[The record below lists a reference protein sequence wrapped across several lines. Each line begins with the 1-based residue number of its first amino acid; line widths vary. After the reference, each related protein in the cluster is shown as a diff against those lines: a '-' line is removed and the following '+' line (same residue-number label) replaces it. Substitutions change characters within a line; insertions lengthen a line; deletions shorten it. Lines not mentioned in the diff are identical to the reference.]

1 MQIDISDL
9 NIPLAVSRVRRDMRD
24 DWFADPLR
32 YRDIL
37 KTSAVRE
44 WFDDEIE
51 IQPTESLNIPKA
63 GFVIRSA
70 REMFIHERVLYQ
82 ALVDDLIEAYDP
94 LLRARSVYS
103 HRLRSG
109 QKSYIFQNTIDAW
122 KAFNDDADA
131 LMDDD
136 EKVIVVTDIQN
147 YYQCIHYDRLCD
159 QLLDDEPNSDGSF
172 HHTILRLRQL
182 LSGWNPDG
190 VGLPQNRDPSS
201 FLGNIFLRGVDEHMV
216 LAGYNYTRYMDDIRI
231 VCGNVFEARKA
242 LQELIIKLRDYDLGV
257 NGKKTKIINRT
268 DDGYRDEIPPT
279 NEELDEINALLAQK
293 NVRSV
298 RRARARLDA
307 LADRLLESGDTHG
320 KEFKFCIN
328 RIERLARCEDI
339 HYDPTR
345 FVDAAINLLVD
356 QPWSTEML
364 VRLLRSSDLSAQQE
378 ERIVDLALC
387 EERNIYEWQS
397 YMLWQLIAIKDP
409 AYKRDEIRR
418 AARGGVSGNRAVPF
432 RAGAALYIGACGN
445 THDKRHLLQQSSET
459 RSNML
464 LRSVA
469 IATQR
474 TSASTDRARRESVV
488 PSHYL
493 ASTDDYLE
501 SIGTPQFFAPL
512 PQIKASQIYDD
523 LPCFYF

>member
-1 MQIDISDL
+1 MQFDISDL
-9 NIPLAVSRVRRDMRD
+9 NIPLAISRVKRDMRD
-24 DWFADPLR
+24 DWFADPLQ
-32 YRDIL
+32 YKDIL
-37 KTSAVRE
+37 TAAAVTD
-44 WFDDEIE
+44 WFDGEVE
-51 IQPTESLNIPKA
+51 IQPTESLNIPKT

-82 ALVDDLIEAYDP
+82 ALVDKLIEAYDP
-94 LLRARSVYS
+94 LLRPSAVYS

-109 QKSYIFQNTIDAW
+109 QKSFIFQNTIDAW

-136 EKVIVVTDIQN
+136 DKVIVVTDIQN
-147 YYQCIHYDRLCD
+147 YYQCIHFDRLCE
-159 QLLDDEPNSDGSF
+159 QLLNEEPNSDGSF
-172 HHTILRLRQL
+172 QNTILRLRQL

-201 FLGNIFLRGVDEHMV
+201 FLGNIFLRGVDEHMI

-257 NGKKTKIINRT
+257 NGKKTKIIQRT
-268 DDGYRDEIPPT
+268 QDEYRDEIPRT
-279 NEELDEINALLAQK
+279 NEELDVINSLLAQR

-298 RRARARLDA
+298 RRAREMLDA
-307 LADRLLESGDTHG
+307 LADRLLESDDTHG

-339 HYDPTR
+339 NYDPTR
-345 FVDAAINLLVD
+345 FVDAAIELLVD

-364 VRLLRSSDLSAQQE
+364 VRLLRSSNLSAQQE
-378 ERIVDLALC
+378 ERVVDLALC

-397 YMLWQLIAIKDP
+397 YMLWQLIAIKNP
-409 AYKRDEIRR
+409 AHRSDEIRR
-418 AARGGVSGNRAVPF
+418 TARDGVSGNRTVPF
-432 RAGAALYIGACGN
+432 KAGSALYIGACGN
-445 THDKRHLLQQSSET
+445 SHDKRHLLQRSSET

-474 TSASTDRARRESVV
+474 TNATTDRARRESVV

-493 ASTDDYLE
+493 ESTDDYLE